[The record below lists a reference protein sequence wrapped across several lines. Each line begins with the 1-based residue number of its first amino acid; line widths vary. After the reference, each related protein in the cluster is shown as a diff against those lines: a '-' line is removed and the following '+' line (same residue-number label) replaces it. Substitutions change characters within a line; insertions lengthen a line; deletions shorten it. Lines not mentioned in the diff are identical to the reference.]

1 MTVAPD
7 RTETRD
13 PGPAGVPCRADGVE
27 LLGELDGS
35 GFKETPYLARR
46 GDGQTIQLTELLY
59 KVLEE
64 IDGTRDLDAVADA
77 VSERIGKQAA
87 AEDIAFLVDE
97 KLRPLGLLCGDD
109 GKQPDVEKPNPLLAL
124 RFRVVISNP
133 NVTRRLTAPLA
144 ALFWPPIVVAVVLA
158 FAAMT
163 GWLLFGHGLA
173 GSARDLLYQP
183 VLLIAVFVLTAV
195 SAGFHELGHAAAC
208 RYGGATPGTMGAGLY
223 LVWPAFY
230 TDVTDSYR
238 LDKVGRLRTD
248 LGGLYFNMLF
258 ALGTFGM
265 WAATGWDALLLMVP
279 LQLLQMVHQLLPF
292 VRLDGYLILSDLTGV
307 PDLFA
312 RIKPTLQGLVPGRDS
327 DDRVN
332 AMKPWVRVVVTAWVL
347 AVIPVLLLGL
357 VLLAMTLPRLAA
369 TAWDSAGLQWQS
381 VTGDGD
387 VWTRIAAVLSLFA
400 LALPVLSSAYLL
412 GRLAVRI
419 ARHRVGRLALVPI
432 AAALAWLWWPN
443 GEYRPIQPR
452 ERGTVLDS
460 VRAAT
465 ELPSGR
471 PGLTAERAHELDG
484 APFRSDQPVEPD
496 EGEPATTTTSTT
508 STTVAAED
516 DSSTTTTEP
525 AGSATTGAPTS
536 TSTSTSTST
545 TSTTAPS
552 STATS
557 EAQP

>member
-13 PGPAGVPCRADGVE
+13 RSTAAVPCRADGVE

-64 IDGTRDLDAVADA
+64 IDGSRDLDAVADA
-77 VSERIGKQAA
+77 VSDRIGKQAA
-87 AEDIAFLVDE
+87 ADDIAFLVEE
-97 KLRPLGLLCGDD
+97 KLHPLGLLCGPD
-109 GKQPDVEKPNPLLAL
+109 GTQPEVDKPNPLLAL
-124 RFRVVISNP
+124 RLRVVISNP
-133 NVTRRLTAPLA
+133 EVTRRLTAPLA
-144 ALFWPPIVVAVVLA
+144 ALFWPPIVVAVVAA
-158 FAAMT
+158 FAGVT
-163 GWLLFGHGLA
+163 GWLLFAHGLA
-173 GSARDLLYQP
+173 GSTRELLYEP
-183 VLLIAVFVLTAV
+183 VLLVVMFVLTAA
-195 SAGFHELGHAAAC
+195 SAGFHELGHAAAS
-208 RYGGATPGTMGAGLY
+208 RYGGATPGAMGAGLY

-258 ALGTFGM
+258 ALATFGV
-265 WAATGWDALLLMVP
+265 WGLTGWDALLVMIP
-279 LQLLQMVHQLLPF
+279 LQLLQMAHQLLPF

-312 RIKPTLQGLVPGRDS
+312 RIKPTLRSMLPGREGDE
-327 DDRVN
+327 RTH
-332 AMKPWVRVVVTAWVL
+332 ALKRWVRVVVTVWVL

-357 VLLAMTLPRLAA
+357 VMMAMTLPRLAA

-412 GRLAVRI
+412 GRLAVRV
-419 ARHRVGRLALVPI
+419 ARHRVGRFALVPI

-471 PGLTAERAHELDG
+471 PSLTVERAQELDG

-525 AGSATTGAPTS
+525 SASATTGAPTS

-552 STATS
+552 STTTS